1 VTSFKPRPD
10 QRWTIT
16 VRDFA
21 KVKKDPAFCS
31 IVALARA
38 VNALHFVH
46 TPLLGNEND
55 NTPAG
60 MRTRYNSLLF
70 TSALLAEASLLVPG
84 MHKHFK
90 GDQHFQKL
98 AAVLNG
104 KQAREL
110 ISKNLFPVRNKLVF
124 HFDAEEVRKQLADLQ
139 LQDPILLT
147 AMGRMKVQTYHE
159 LADLA
164 AVRTLFGPVI
174 PGPEDKFTPILRS
187 LSEVAVDF
195 LVAAEEFMVAALT
208 KRGWVHKQIIE
219 EGTETAHHAIRNR
232 ANDGE

>member
-1 VTSFKPRPD
+1 VTTFKPRPD

-16 VRDFA
+16 VRNFD
-21 KVKKDPAFCS
+21 KVKNEPAFCS

-46 TPLLGNEND
+46 TPLLGNETD

-70 TSALLAEASLLVPG
+70 TCALLAEASLLVSS
-84 MHKHFK
+84 MHRHFK
-90 GDQHFQKL
+90 GDPHFQRL
-98 AAVLNG
+98 AGVLNR
-104 KQAREL
+104 KEARAL
-110 ISKNLFPVRNKLVF
+110 VNKNLFPVRNKLVF
-124 HFDAEEVRKQLADLQ
+124 HFDAQEVQKQLADLQ
-139 LQDPILLT
+139 LPDPILVT
-147 AMGRMKVQTYHE
+147 AMGKMKVQTYYE

-187 LSEVAVDF
+187 LSEVAVEF
-195 LVAAEEFMVAALT
+195 LVAAEEFMVAALNE
-208 KRGWVHKQIIE
+208 RGWIDTQII
-219 EGTETAHHAIRNR
+219 GKRTKTSNHAIRN
-232 ANDGE
+232 N